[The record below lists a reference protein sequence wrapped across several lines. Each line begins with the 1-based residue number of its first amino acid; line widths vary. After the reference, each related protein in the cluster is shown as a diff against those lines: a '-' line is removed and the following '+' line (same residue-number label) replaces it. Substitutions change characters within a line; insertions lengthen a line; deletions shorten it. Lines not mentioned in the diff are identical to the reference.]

1 MTSETR
7 ALIDAAGEL
16 ASVGRRFYSRGWVMG
31 TSGNF
36 SSVLSRSPLR
46 LAVTASSLHKGELT
60 AEHILEVDQHGSAV
74 GVGGGAR
81 VPSAECLLHLAIVGA
96 RAANAVLHTHSV
108 WSTIL
113 SEQFAARG
121 CLEIH
126 GYEMLKGLAGNSTHD
141 MLESIPILE
150 NEQDMDSLSRKLLQ
164 SLKAYPKAHA
174 VLLKKHGLYTWG
186 ATPAEAERHVEIL
199 EFLFEVMGR
208 TLTLRPQE
216 REASTWRS

>member
-7 ALIDAAGEL
+7 AFIDAAGEL

-74 GVGGGAR
+74 EIGGGAM

-96 RAANAVLHTHSV
+96 RDAGAVLHTHSV

-121 CLEIH
+121 VLEIQ

>member
-1 MTSETR
+1 
-7 ALIDAAGEL
+7 
-16 ASVGRRFYSRGWVMG
+16 
-31 TSGNF
+31 
-36 SSVLSRSPLR
+36 
-46 LAVTASSLHKGELT
+46 
-60 AEHILEVDQHGSAV
+60 
-74 GVGGGAR
+74 
-81 VPSAECLLHLAIVGA
+81 
-96 RAANAVLHTHSV
+96 
-108 WSTIL
+108 
-113 SEQFAARG
+113 
-121 CLEIH
+121 
-126 GYEMLKGLAGNSTHD
+126 MLKGLAGNSTHD